1 MISAELQKA
10 IDNLHIHDVYVRNLA
25 ARCIGDFE
33 PKYDANIETLAVQF
47 KYNVK
52 QSVVGEL
59 DNKNK
64 ILRVVV
70 DVGARWVDEKIA
82 DEASSV
88 KAIIEAEFI
97 AEYLLKSDLKK
108 ACIDEFSLQNVA
120 YHVWPYWLELL
131 TSQCSR
137 MHLPRVMLPTVQ
149 LAHNRHAE
157 LSHAAISDS

>member
-10 IDNLHIHDVYVRNLA
+10 IDNLHIYDVYVRDLV

-33 PKYDANIETLAVQF
+33 PKYDADIETLAVQF

-59 DNKNK
+59 DTKNK
-64 ILRVVV
+64 ILRVIV
-70 DVGARWVDEKIA
+70 DVGARWIDEKIPN
-82 DEASSV
+82 EASSV

-97 AEYLLKSDLKK
+97 AEYLLESDLEK
-108 ACIDEFSLQNVA
+108 ACVDEFSLKNVA
-120 YHVWPYWLELL
+120 YHVWPYWRELL

-137 MHLPRVMLPTVQ
+137 MHLPRVMLPSVQ

-157 LSHAAISDS
+157 LSHAVISN